1 MWGRPFGLV
10 LKERGLLSRAGK
22 EPFVA
27 RVKIAK
33 SKSRR
38 KPASSDAVEG
48 NRFFD
53 MGQKVK
59 IAKKSRV
66 VDKERLNEGLS
77 PDDRVPI
84 DQDVTGVEGE
94 VCAPSY
100 YNEKRGEYLVPIKLP
115 NEAIVCVPEQRL
127 EKAGLKKERSL
138 DAGGQSSPSPVTPEN
153 IEFWKAYF
161 RDHDID
167 PAKD

>member
-1 MWGRPFGLV
+1 
-10 LKERGLLSRAGK
+10 
-22 EPFVA
+22 VA
-27 RVKIAK
+27 RTKAAK
-33 SKSRR
+33 SSRR
-38 KPASSDAVEG
+38 KPAPTSDPVEG

-100 YNEKRGEYLVPIKLP
+100 YNAKRGEYLIPVRLP

-127 EKAGLKKERSL
+127 EKTGLKKARNLTE
-138 DAGGQSSPSPVTPEN
+138 GGQSSPSPVTTEN
-153 IEFWKAYF
+153 IEFWKQYF
-161 RDHDID
+161 RDQEID
-167 PAKD
+167 PTKD